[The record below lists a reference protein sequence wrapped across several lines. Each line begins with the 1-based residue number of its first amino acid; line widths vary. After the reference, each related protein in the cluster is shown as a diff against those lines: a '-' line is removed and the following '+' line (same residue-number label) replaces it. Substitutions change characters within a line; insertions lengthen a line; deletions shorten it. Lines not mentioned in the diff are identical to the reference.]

1 MAGRPTRK
9 AMDTAM
15 VKEAKRPM
23 RGSTP
28 AMMEKTRASLGALI
42 EHVSASL
49 KDLDEAIVSMS
60 FRDVS

>member
-1 MAGRPTRK
+1 
-9 AMDTAM
+9 M

-23 RGSTP
+23 RGSIP

>member
-1 MAGRPTRK
+1 
-9 AMDTAM
+9 M

-23 RGSTP
+23 RESTP
-28 AMMEKTRASLGALI
+28 AMMEKTWASLGALI